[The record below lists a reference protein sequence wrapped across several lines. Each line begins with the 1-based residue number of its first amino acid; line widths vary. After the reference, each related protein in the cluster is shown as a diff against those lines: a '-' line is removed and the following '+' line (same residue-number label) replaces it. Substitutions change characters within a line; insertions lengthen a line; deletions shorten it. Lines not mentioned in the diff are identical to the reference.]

1 MYLFR
6 SAAILMISA
15 TAMADAGDYIVGGGV
30 ETDTEDARVLAA
42 FGEVGISRETWLFGS
57 IANNTSELPNRP
69 DLETWYGDIGI
80 DHWFK
85 PVGVRAAVAY
95 WGDSDTF
102 DSIDWRASI
111 YLRNEKASIE
121 AEYEFRDFDLVFPS
135 FGTNPARRGEF
146 DATGIGLRASVDITE
161 NVDFRIGG
169 IDYDY
174 SRDIS
179 LEDNPGLV
187 DLISFSRLSLVNSL
201 VDYRANVTFGL
212 ADDTRYW
219 ELDIATWRGEVD
231 GGRTDSYTIRF
242 LTPMGDASDIEF
254 GIGFDNSELYGDV
267 TFFSLFFYFYGT

>member
-161 NVDFRIGG
+161 NVESDREVGFCRQGVWMFVSEDPASGQQDF
-169 IDYDY
+169 
-174 SRDIS
+174 
-179 LEDNPGLV
+179 LL
-187 DLISFSRLSLVNSL
+187 
-201 VDYRANVTFGL
+201 
-212 ADDTRYW
+212 TRS
-219 ELDIATWRGEVD
+219 GS
-231 GGRTDSYTIRF
+231 G
-242 LTPMGDASDIEF
+242 
-254 GIGFDNSELYGDV
+254 
-267 TFFSLFFYFYGT
+267 